1 VKKIIF
7 IILLLPVFIYGQDDK
22 IILNNGDTIYG
33 HVLEVGVNSITYQ
46 YKNEAAKNIIKKRD
60 VAKVFYSSGRIQE
73 FEGLDILEFEL
84 KKQNKRIKKQKNRKP
99 ISGYGTNGSFWL
111 SSGVGFTKNTNYE
124 NEFNPSFIS
133 SLIGLQYKLSI
144 NKKLN
149 LDVLINYNRNKIPS
163 IIIYTDAMGNNLG
176 SSTTW
181 VHKLNYIN
189 ICPKIEIQISNNFN
203 FLVGPSLGFVL
214 NKSTNYTEEYKAGF
228 FGASSNNQDWDA
240 LDENLN
246 EDFKQY
252 ISNIDYGIKVG
263 LSFYLTKRIK
273 LISDYKLSLS
283 DLYKDKY
290 VLDYFT
296 QAIYLS
302 LAYRL

>member
-1 VKKIIF
+1 MKKLIF
-7 IILLLPVFIYGQDDK
+7 ILLLLPVFIYGQDDK
-22 IILNNGDTIYG
+22 IILNNGDTIFG
-33 HVLEVGVNSITYQ
+33 NVIEVGVNSLTYQ
-46 YKNEAAKNIIKKRD
+46 YKNEATNNIIKKRD

-73 FEGLDILEFEL
+73 FKGLDILEFEL

-111 SSGVGFTKNTNYE
+111 SSGVGFTKNASNYE

-149 LDVLINYNRNKIPS
+149 LDVLINYNRNKIPA
-163 IIIYTDAMGNNLG
+163 IIIIFDAMGNNLG
-176 SSTTW
+176 SLTTW

-214 NKSTNYTEEYKAGF
+214 NKSTNYTEEYKATI
-228 FGASSNNQDWDA
+228 NNLDWDA

-263 LSFYLTKRIK
+263 LSFYLTERIK

-283 DLYKDKY
+283 DLYKDTY
-290 VLDYFT
+290 NLDYFT

>member
-1 VKKIIF
+1 
-7 IILLLPVFIYGQDDK
+7 
-22 IILNNGDTIYG
+22 
-33 HVLEVGVNSITYQ
+33 
-46 YKNEAAKNIIKKRD
+46 
-60 VAKVFYSSGRIQE
+60 
-73 FEGLDILEFEL
+73 
-84 KKQNKRIKKQKNRKP
+84 KQNKRIKKQKNRKP

-111 SSGVGFTKNTNYE
+111 SSGVGFTKNASNYE

-149 LDVLINYNRNKIPS
+149 LDVLINYNRNKIPA
-163 IIIYTDAMGNNLG
+163 IIIIFDAMGNNLG
-176 SSTTW
+176 SLTTW

-214 NKSTNYTEEYKAGF
+214 NKSTNYTEEYKATI
-228 FGASSNNQDWDA
+228 NNLDWDA

-263 LSFYLTKRIK
+263 LSFYLTERIK

-283 DLYKDKY
+283 DLYKDTY
-290 VLDYFT
+290 NLDYFT